1 MDLGLRGQVAVIAGA
16 ASGIGRAIAEAFAAE
31 GARVVLTDRSEGVTE
46 TAAQMAK
53 KYGVSVLGMVA
64 DVTDYDAMKG
74 AVVMIDQAFGGADHL
89 VYAAGIG
96 SGKGGFPFWN
106 LEPSDWPRVLEVNLQ
121 GAVNTAHAFAP
132 GFVARGRGTWLM
144 IASVAGQIGSQT
156 DPPYSAAKAGLINFA
171 QCAAKDLAP
180 YNVRV
185 NVLNPGM
192 VATPLNRGVWEG
204 LMKNLPEEER
214 VDFETWGAQKI
225 GKVVPLNRWQTP
237 EDMGDMA
244 VFLASARANNVT
256 GQCMNVDG
264 GFVMHS

>member
-1 MDLGLRGQVAVIAGA
+1 MDLGLKGQVAVVVGA
-16 ASGIGRAIAEAFAAE
+16 ASGIGRAIANAFAAE
-31 GARVVLTDRSEGVTE
+31 GAQVVLIDRAEKVTE
-46 TAAQMAK
+46 AATEVAQQ
-53 KYGVSVLGMVA
+53 YGAPALGMMA
-64 DVTDYDAMKG
+64 DVTDYAAMQG
-74 AVVMIDQAFGGADHL
+74 AVTMVDQAFGGADHL
-89 VYAAGIG
+89 VYAAGMG

-106 LEPSDWPRVLEVNLQ
+106 LEPGDWPRVLEVNLQ
-121 GAVNTAHAFAP
+121 GAVNTSHAFAP
-132 GFVARGRGTWLM
+132 GFVQRRHGSWLF

-156 DPPYSAAKAGLINFA
+156 DPPYSAAKAGMINFA

-204 LMKNLPEEER
+204 QMKNLPADQR

-225 GKVVPLNRWQTP
+225 AKVVPLNRWQTP

-256 GQCMNVDG
+256 GQCVNVDG
-264 GFVMHS
+264 GFVMHW

>member
-1 MDLGLRGQVAVIAGA
+1 MDLGLKGQVAAVVGA
-16 ASGIGRAIAEAFAAE
+16 ASGIGRAIAAAFAAE
-31 GARVVLTDRSEGVTE
+31 GARVVLTDRSTNVTATAQELANQYRVQTMGV
-46 TAAQMAK
+46 
-53 KYGVSVLGMVA
+53 VA
-64 DVTDYDAMKG
+64 DVTDYAAMQR
-74 AVVMIDQAFGGADHL
+74 AATTIDQDFGGAQHL
-89 VYAAGIG
+89 VYAAGMG

-106 LEPSDWPRVLEVNLQ
+106 LQPSDWPRVLEVNLQ
-121 GAVNTAHAFAP
+121 GAVNTAHAFVP
-132 GFVARGRGTWLM
+132 GFVERQRGSWLL

-156 DPPYSAAKAGLINFA
+156 DPPYSAAKAGMINFA

-204 LMKNLPEEER
+204 QMQNLPADER

-225 GKVVPLNRWQTP
+225 AKVVPLNRWQTP

>member
-1 MDLGLRGQVAVIAGA
+1 MDLGLTGQVAVVVGA
-16 ASGIGRAIAEAFAAE
+16 ASGIGRAIAAAFAAE
-31 GARVVLTDRSEGVTE
+31 GARVALTDRAEAVKMTALELTHEYSVPTLGV
-46 TAAQMAK
+46 
-53 KYGVSVLGMVA
+53 VA
-64 DVTDYDAMKG
+64 DVTDYAAMQR
-74 AVVMIDQAFGGADHL
+74 AVTEIDETFGGAQHL

-106 LEPSDWPRVLEVNLQ
+106 LEPGDWPRVLEVNLV
-121 GAVNTAHAFAP
+121 GAVNTAHAFVP
-132 GFVARGRGTWLM
+132 GFVARQRGSWLL

-156 DPPYSAAKAGLINFA
+156 DPPYSAAKAGMINFA
-171 QCAAKDLAP
+171 QCAAKDLAA

-192 VATPLNRGVWEG
+192 VATPLNRGVWQG
-204 LMKNLPEEER
+204 QMNNLPPEQR

-225 GKVVPLNRWQTP
+225 EKVVPLKRWQTP
-237 EDMGDMA
+237 QDMGEMA

-256 GQCMNVDG
+256 GQCVNVDG

>member
-1 MDLGLRGQVAVIAGA
+1 MELGLMGQVAVVVGA
-16 ASGIGRAIAEAFAAE
+16 ASGIGRAIATAFAAE
-31 GARVVLTDRSEGVTE
+31 GAMVVLTDRAETVKVTALELTEQYSVQTLGV
-46 TAAQMAK
+46 
-53 KYGVSVLGMVA
+53 VA
-64 DVTDYDAMKG
+64 DVTDYAAMQR
-74 AVVMIDQAFGGADHL
+74 AVAEIDDTFGGADHL
-89 VYAAGIG
+89 VYAAGMG

-121 GAVNTAHAFAP
+121 GAVNTAHAFVP
-132 GFVARGRGTWLM
+132 GFVERRHGTWLF

-156 DPPYSAAKAGLINFA
+156 DPPYSAAKAGMINFA

-192 VATPLNRGVWEG
+192 VSTPLNRGVWEG
-204 LMKNLPEEER
+204 QMKNLPPEQR

-225 GKVVPLNRWQTP
+225 AKVVPLNRWQTP

-244 VFLASARANNVT
+244 VFLASDRANNVT
-256 GQCMNVDG
+256 GQCVNVDG